1 MRYSI
6 LGFNQEELIKYNVD
20 MTDVLLLDYIQRAL
34 AQPSMH
40 KTVDEDNQPYVWLQH
55 KKILEDL
62 PILDIKENMLK
73 KRLSKLVEL
82 NLIKHINI
90 ANNQG
95 RGSRTYYTITEL
107 FESLQL
113 TTDNLLPL
121 VNTTTG
127 NKLPLVDGLGV
138 INYPPNNKLINNN
151 KLNNNTIS
159 KDIVEKSKSKKLS
172 LYDKCMNC
180 ITDFTD
186 DAILQ
191 SMLEECLKIFLTNS
205 RESGIPFYTNN
216 FKGKLN
222 KLKSLSTDNYV
233 QRDIVKQTIDN
244 GWNGFYELK
253 KTTRTAGDARTNIE
267 RLSTKTVPRLTDEE
281 IKERNRRIE
290 NGELEQF

>member
-1 MRYSI
+1 MSIIHQLASNNFITVNKTLAREIGLEESII
-6 LGFNQEELIKYNVD
+6 LGELCAEYEYWKNENRLENDMFYCSVSKLEENTTLSDRKQRRVIKHLEELGIIKTELKGLPATRYFKINE
-20 MTDVLLLDYIQRAL
+20 DVLLKFLQIGRTSSCKTQELDVAKCN
-34 AQPSMH
+34 S
-40 KTVDEDNQPYVWLQH
+40 
-55 KKILEDL
+55 
-62 PILDIKENMLK
+62 
-73 KRLSKLVEL
+73 S
-82 NLIKHINI
+82 
-90 ANNQG
+90 NN
-95 RGSRTYYTITEL
+95 
-107 FESLQL
+107 
-113 TTDNLLPL
+113 
-121 VNTTTG
+121 
-127 NKLPLVDGLGV
+127 
-138 INYPPNNKLINNN
+138 INNN

>member
-20 MTDVLLLDYIQRAL
+20 MTDVLLLDYIQKAL
-34 AQPSMH
+34 AQPSMC
-40 KTVDEDNQPYVWLQH
+40 KTVDNNNQPYVWLQH
-55 KKILEDL
+55 QKILEDL
-62 PILDIKENMLK
+62 PILDIKESMLK

-82 NLIKHINI
+82 DLIKYINI
-90 ANNQG
+90 ANIQG

-113 TTDNLLPL
+113 TT
-121 VNTTTG
+121 G
-127 NKLPLVDGLGV
+127 NKLPVVDGLGV
-138 INYPPNNKLINNN
+138 KNYPPNNKLINNKN
-151 KLNNNTIS
+151 NIIINNNIENP
-159 KDIVEKSKSKKLS
+159 KPKAKKLS

-186 DAILQ
+186 DTILQ

-267 RLSTKTVPRLTDEE
+267 RLSTKTVPRLTDAE